1 MRVSFLAA
9 PLAIIAPA
17 AHASVYLSVEQA
29 QQAIFPKAKFVPAD
43 LTLTDT
49 QARAIA
55 TRSGV
60 RVRVAEQRIWR
71 VEDTGWFI
79 VDEVVGKHEL
89 IKYAVGIDRRGTLRG
104 IEILEYRESHGGE
117 IRDAK
122 WRGQFLGKTAADP
135 LQLDRDIRNI
145 SGATLS
151 CRHLTDGVKRL
162 LALYETELRD
172 R

>member
-1 MRVSFLAA
+1 MAPHWPAFLAA
-9 PLAIIAPA
+9 PLVIAVPA
-17 AHASVYLSVEQA
+17 AHATTYLSVEQA
-29 QQAIFPKAKFVPAD
+29 QQALFPGASFTALESKRRERVW
-43 LTLTDT
+43 
-49 QARAIA
+49 RA
-55 TRSGV
+55 SPG
-60 RVRVAEQRIWR
+60 
-71 VEDTGWFI
+71 GWFI
-79 VDEVVGKHEL
+79 VDEVLGKHEL
-89 IKYAVGIDRRGTLRG
+89 IPYAVALDTQGRVHGV
-104 IEILEYRESHGGE
+104 EILEYRESHGGE